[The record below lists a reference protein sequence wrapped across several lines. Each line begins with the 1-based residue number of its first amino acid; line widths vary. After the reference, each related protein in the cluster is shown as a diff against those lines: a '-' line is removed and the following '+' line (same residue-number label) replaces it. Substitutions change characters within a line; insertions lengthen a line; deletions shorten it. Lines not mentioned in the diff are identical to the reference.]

1 VTCAGTCERVLVA
14 WNFIGPLQLGTARV
28 KSHGLCG
35 ADYAA
40 ARRRDQL
47 ADYQRTYRRREDIVE
62 DTAELA
68 EQRLTRAQIAERLGL
83 KPDSIY
89 QAHRRSGVPC
99 PV

>member
-1 VTCAGTCERVLVA
+1 MNCAGPCERLLVA
-14 WNFIGPLQLGTARV
+14 WNFVGPLPLGTARV

-40 ARRRDQL
+40 ARRRDAL
-47 ADYQRTYRRREDIVE
+47 EDYRRVYRRRADIVE

-68 EQRLTRAQIAERLGL
+68 EQRLTRAEIARRLGL
-83 KPDSIY
+83 KPDSLY
-89 QAHRRSGVPC
+89 QAHRRAGVPC